1 MWDTVQTNEMHLS
14 HDMPCARCRHAVH
27 TFLACG
33 PGCACEPV
41 VMPGTY
47 ATATFQATS
56 RPRSA
61 LPHEAVDQR
70 PTHAAD

>member
-1 MWDTVQTNEMHLS
+1 MWDTVQTNHVHLS
-14 HDMPCARCRHAVH
+14 HDMPCARCGHDVH

-47 ATATFQATS
+47 ATA
-56 RPRSA
+56 
-61 LPHEAVDQR
+61 AV
-70 PTHAAD
+70 